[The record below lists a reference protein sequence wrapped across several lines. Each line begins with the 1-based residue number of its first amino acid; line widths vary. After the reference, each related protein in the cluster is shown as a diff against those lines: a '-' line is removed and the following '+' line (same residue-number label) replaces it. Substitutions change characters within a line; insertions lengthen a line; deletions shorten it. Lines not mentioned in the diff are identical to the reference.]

1 MANTYCGKNCESC
14 VQKERVECQG
24 CKLGPGRSLYD
35 GCEIA
40 VCCRSKG
47 HDTCDT
53 CTSNRYCGK
62 RSRRER
68 MPEYRRRKQ
77 EEEAERKELLARKAP
92 FMGKWLWVLFW
103 LVIPSVIA
111 SIIGNDTVVGWFPA
125 LRIPGLILNML
136 CMLAYGVILLR
147 LSKEQEH
154 YRIAG
159 ICMLVAAVVSGISGL
174 FTAGG
179 LALVLTLPAA
189 VVAIV
194 GEYQE
199 YMGHGETLSGFD
211 RWLSQKWFTLWK
223 WYIGMYA
230 AMFVSIVLMLIFPL
244 LGLLVFLAA
253 MIGLAVVSILK
264 LVYLYRTAKFF
275 REYSGE
281 VN

>member
-1 MANTYCGKNCESC
+1 MANTYCGKDCDSC
-14 VQKERVECQG
+14 IQKEQKQCQG
-24 CKLGPGRSLYD
+24 CRLGPGRSLYD

-40 VCCRSKG
+40 MCCKQTG
-47 HDTCDT
+47 HESCSS
-53 CTSNRYCGK
+53 CTNNRYCGK
-62 RSRRER
+62 RGRRDV
-68 MPEYRRRKQ
+68 MPDYRRRKQ
-77 EEEAERKELLARKAP
+77 EAEADRREMLARKAP

-111 SIIGNDTVVGWFPA
+111 GIIGNDTVVGWFPA
-125 LRIPGLILNML
+125 LRIPGLILNVL
-136 CMLAYGVILLR
+136 CMLVYGVILLQ
-147 LSKEQEH
+147 LSKEQER

-159 ICMLVAAVVSGISGL
+159 ICTLVAAVVSGISGL

-179 LALVLTLPAA
+179 LSLLLTLPAA

-199 YMGHGETLSGFD
+199 YMGHGEALSGFD
-211 RWLSQKWFTLWK
+211 RELSQKWFTLWK

-230 AMFVSIVLMLIFPL
+230 ATLGSIVLMLIFRL
-244 LGLLVFLAA
+244 LGLLVSLAA

-275 REYSGE
+275 REYSQT
-281 VN
+281 